1 VAAQQNAAPDQWRL
15 LGVPA
20 ARHGADPVALRAAAP
35 RLAAMARDGVVDW
48 DGDTL
53 AIRPKARPFVRT
65 VAAVFDTYLKVD
77 QARHARAV

>member
-1 VAAQQNAAPDQWRL
+1 
-15 LGVPA
+15 
-20 ARHGADPVALRAAAP
+20 
-35 RLAAMARDGVVDW
+35 MARDGVVDW